1 MRGKG
6 RKKAMGMKKKPN
18 IRSQSD
24 AMMLAKKKKKKI
36 KKK

>member
-6 RKKAMGMKKKPN
+6 RKKAMGMKKMPN
-18 IRSQSD
+18 ILSQSD

>member
-6 RKKAMGMKKKPN
+6 RKKAMGKKRKPN

-24 AMMLAKKKKKKI
+24 AMMLAKKKKI

>member
-6 RKKAMGMKKKPN
+6 RKKAMCMKKKPN

-24 AMMLAKKKKKKI
+24 AMMLAKKKKKI